1 MVWRISEL
9 LRCASYN
16 LWSYSKEERSTS
28 CSSTVC
34 FIIITDHNKTDRKKQ
49 SRSQKLFINLHLDI
63 FLIFLLARVG
73 KAQAMWSSFCRTSPP
88 TAPFLFCSFCLSLAL
103 QVESWGIQMQS
114 SVLPVSHENN
124 NNNHNWWVFCAGNYK
139 SLLLLL
145 QVDVT
150 VGLPLMFHVFCA
162 EQNQP
167 EHK

>member
-1 MVWRISEL
+1 MVVWRISEL

-103 QVESWGIQMQS
+103 LMESWGTQMQS
-114 SVLPVSHENN
+114 FVLPVHMITTTSMN
-124 NNNHNWWVFCAGNYK
+124 
-139 SLLLLL
+139 SLQEKRIFTCCSLAYLGCFTDF
-145 QVDVT
+145 V
-150 VGLPLMFHVFCA
+150 
-162 EQNQP
+162 
-167 EHK
+167 